1 MAGSDLLLE
10 VKNLSKRF
18 PGVQALQDVNFSLR
32 GGTVHAL
39 LGENGAGKSTLI
51 KILSGVYKS
60 DEGQIFLDGQPVEIH
75 NPHEAHQKGIF
86 TVHQELSL
94 APHLSVA
101 ENVFLGMPK
110 PTKKGG
116 FIDWNTLNQLTTATL
131 DKLGL
136 QIDPE
141 QHSGM
146 LKVGEQQLVE
156 IAKGFVTEPKI
167 LIMDEPTSALSMYE
181 IRFMFKTIEKIKGQG
196 IGIIYISHRMEE
208 IFEIADSATILRDGI
223 HVGTRE
229 VCDLTLDA
237 ITHMMTGKDASMVD
251 RETFRQGAEI
261 GEEVLRVDGLKAEG
275 VNDVSFSLN
284 KGEIVGLAGLMGSG
298 RSEIAKAIFGAQ
310 PLQAGRIFL
319 EGKEVAIKS
328 PQDAL
333 KLGIGYTT
341 EDRKNEGALL
351 EQSVKVNLT
360 ISILRQLSLG
370 GWLGKKETAEANS
383 IVSKYNVR
391 TPNLHRQIKYLSG
404 GNQQKVIIARILAAN
419 LKVII
424 LDEPTKGIDVGS
436 KHEIC
441 MLVNE
446 LSNLGL
452 SVIFISSE
460 LSEVIDV
467 ADRILMIKD
476 GMIVST
482 LSRKLASKQTVIEEL
497 LKGKKS

>member
-1 MAGSDLLLE
+1 MKENGLLLE
-10 VKNLSKRF
+10 VKNLSKGF
-18 PGVQALQDVNFSLR
+18 AGVQALKDVKFKLY

-51 KILSGVYKS
+51 KILSGVYKA
-60 DEGQIFLDGQPVEIH
+60 DEGQITLNGKPVKIH
-75 NPHEAHQKGIF
+75 NPREAHHKGIF

-101 ENVFLGMPK
+101 ENVFLGLPK

-116 FIDWNTLNQLTTATL
+116 FIDWKKLYRLTTATL

-136 QIDPE
+136 KIDPD
-141 QHSGM
+141 QHAGS

-181 IRFMFKTIEKIKGQG
+181 IEFMFKTIEKIKAQG

-208 IFEIADSATILRDGI
+208 IFEIADSATILRDGTY
-223 HVGTRE
+223 VDTCE
-229 VCDLTLDA
+229 VCDLTLNA
-237 ITHMMTGKDASMVD
+237 ITQMMTGKDTSMVD
-251 RETFRQGAEI
+251 RETFRQNAQVGKEL
-261 GEEVLRVDGLKAEG
+261 LRVNGLKAEG
-275 VNDVSFSLN
+275 VNDVSFALK
-284 KGEIVGLAGLMGSG
+284 KGEIIGLAGLMGSG
-298 RSEIAKAIFGAQ
+298 RSEIAKAIFGANT
-310 PLQAGRIFL
+310 LQAGSIFL
-319 EGKEVAIKS
+319 EGKEVEIRS
-328 PQDAL
+328 PHDAL

-351 EQSVKVNLT
+351 EQSVKTNLT
-360 ISILRQLSLG
+360 ISILRQLSTG
-370 GWLGKKETAEANS
+370 GWLGKSENKKAND
-383 IVSKYNVR
+383 IVSKYNVK
-391 TPNLHRQIKYLSG
+391 TPNLKQEIKYLSG

-424 LDEPTKGIDVGS
+424 LDEPTKGIDVAS
-436 KHEIC
+436 KYEIC
-441 MLVNE
+441 MLVND
-446 LSNLGL
+446 LANLGL
-452 SVIFISSE
+452 AVIFISSE

-476 GMIVST
+476 GKIISI
-482 LSRKLASKQTVIEEL
+482 LSRQLASKETVIKEL
-497 LKGKKS
+497 IKENEQ